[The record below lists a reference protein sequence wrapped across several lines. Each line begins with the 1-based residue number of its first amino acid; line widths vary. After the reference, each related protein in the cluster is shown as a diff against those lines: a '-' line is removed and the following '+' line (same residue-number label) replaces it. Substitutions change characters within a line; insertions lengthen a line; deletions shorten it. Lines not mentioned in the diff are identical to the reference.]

1 MTKKNWLQVL
11 LAIVL
16 FAVYAVY
23 FTDWFKTKTIG
34 IFHTYRNLH
43 PGMARGNAMPSL
55 IFVLNREM
63 SLDEINVVPF
73 GAYQTNRYVL
83 PLWHLATDSNSLPVK
98 LFFYGQNVRG
108 MRLAVKGIRAE
119 PLETNVPYLL
129 IVRSGKIKGEHEFE
143 LK

>member
-23 FTDWFKTKTIG
+23 FTDWFKTKSIR
-34 IFHTYRNLH
+34 IFHTDRNLH
-43 PGMARGNAMPSL
+43 PGLARGNARPWL
-55 IFVLNREM
+55 IFVLDHPMPLNEV
-63 SLDEINVVPF
+63 SVVPF
-73 GAYQTNRYVL
+73 DAFQTNHFVL
-83 PLWHLATDSNSLPVK
+83 PLWHLTTDSNSLPVK
-98 LFFYGQNVRG
+98 SFSYGQYLRG
-108 MRLAVKGIRAE
+108 MRPAVKGIQVE

-129 IVRSGKIKGEHEFE
+129 LVRSGKIKGDHKFE